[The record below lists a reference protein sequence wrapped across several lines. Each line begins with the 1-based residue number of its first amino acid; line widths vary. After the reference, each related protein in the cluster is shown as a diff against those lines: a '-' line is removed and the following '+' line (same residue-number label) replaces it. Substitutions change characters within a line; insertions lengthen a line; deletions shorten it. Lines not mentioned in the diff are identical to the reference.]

1 MALTRRSLGPD
12 GTHGYW
18 KEGDKVNT
26 GGNKGVDYILTGG
39 VWKRAKHQNRPENGD
54 HRLKANNV

>member
-1 MALTRRSLGPD
+1 MSLTRRGLGPD

-26 GGNKGVDYILTGG
+26 GGNKGVDYILKGG
-39 VWKRAKHQNRPENGD
+39 VWKKAKHQNRPKSHNQEVN
-54 HRLKANNV
+54 A